1 MGITVNKPTKGVEI
15 VTDMEALQESI
26 NAANELNAARDT
38 GKVDKTIQPKK
49 TALKK
54 LVAKVD
60 ESTIRMRIHGLNAS
74 KWNMIVIANQSV
86 EGDRIVK
93 DWPKMVADA
102 IPQMLESAVW
112 KTSGDAIEFADGDLA
127 ELLDSLT
134 DVQTMDL
141 IVAVQELNT
150 PTASVPK
157 AVRDLI

>member
-1 MGITVNKPTKGVEI
+1 MGITVKKPTRTFDI
-15 VTDMEALQESI
+15 VTDMVALQSSVD
-26 NAANELNAARDT
+26 AANDLNQARADNKSATAIQAKKAALR
-38 GKVDKTIQPKK
+38 
-49 TALKK
+49 K

-74 KWNMIVIANQSV
+74 KWNMIVIQNSTV
-86 EGDRIVK
+86 KGDSMVK

-141 IVAVQELNT
+141 IVAVQDLNT
-150 PTASVPK
+150 PAATVPK

>member
-1 MGITVNKPTKGVEI
+1 MGITVNKPRNTVEI
-15 VTDMEALQESI
+15 VTDLLAMQASI
-26 NAANELNAARDT
+26 TAANELNTARDS
-38 GKVDKTIQPKK
+38 GKSETNIQAKK
-49 TALKK
+49 RALKK
-54 LVAKVD
+54 AVD
-60 ESTIRMRIHGLNAS
+60 NVDKSTIVLHLHGLNAS
-74 KWNMIVIANQSV
+74 QWNMIVIANQSV

-127 ELLDSLT
+127 RLLDSLT

-150 PTASVPK
+150 PTSTVPK
-157 AVRDLI
+157 VVRDLI

>member
-1 MGITVNKPTKGVEI
+1 MGITVNKPGKTVEI

-26 NAANELNAARDT
+26 NAANELNAARDA
-38 GKVDKTIQPKK
+38 GKVDKTIQTKK
-49 TALKK
+49 TTLKK

-74 KWNMIVIANQSV
+74 AWNMIVIANQSV
-86 EGDRIVK
+86 KGDRIVK

-112 KTSGDAIEFADGDLA
+112 KTSGDAIAFADGDLA

>member
-1 MGITVNKPTKGVEI
+1 MGITVKKPTRTFDI
-15 VTDMEALQESI
+15 VTDLQLLRESLEKTQQY
-26 NAANELNAARDT
+26 A
-38 GKVDKTIQPKK
+38 DKTKHTVTEK
-49 TALKK
+49 EDLKN
-54 LVAKVD
+54 LLHKVD
-60 ESTIRMRIHGLNAS
+60 ESTITLTLHGLNSS
-74 KWNMIVIANQSV
+74 KWNMIVIQNSTV
-86 EGDRIVK
+86 KGDSMVK

-150 PTASVPK
+150 PTATVPK

>member
-1 MGITVNKPTKGVEI
+1 MGITVKKPTRTFDI
-15 VTDMEALQESI
+15 VTDLQLLRESLEKTQKY
-26 NAANELNAARDT
+26 ADKKQH
-38 GKVDKTIQPKK
+38 KVTEKAD
-49 TALKK
+49 LKN
-54 LVAKVD
+54 LLHRVD
-60 ESTIRMRIHGLNAS
+60 ESTITLTLHGLNS
-74 KWNMIVIANQSV
+74 SRWNMIVIQNSTV
-86 EGDRIVK
+86 KGDSMVK

-141 IVAVQELNT
+141 IVEVQELNT
-150 PTASVPK
+150 PAATVPK

>member
-1 MGITVNKPTKGVEI
+1 MGITVKKPTRTFDI
-15 VTDMEALQESI
+15 VTDLQLLRESLEKTQKY
-26 NAANELNAARDT
+26 A
-38 GKVDKTIQPKK
+38 DKTKHTVTEK
-49 TALKK
+49 ADLKN
-54 LVAKVD
+54 LLHKVD
-60 ESTIRMRIHGLNAS
+60 ESTITLTLHGLNSS
-74 KWNMIVIANQSV
+74 KWNMIVIQNSTV
-86 EGDRIVK
+86 KGDSMVK

-141 IVAVQELNT
+141 IVAVQDLNT
-150 PTASVPK
+150 PTATVPK

>member
-1 MGITVNKPTKGVEI
+1 MGITVKKPTRTFDI
-15 VTDMEALQESI
+15 VTDMVALQSSVD
-26 NAANELNAARDT
+26 AANDLNQARADNKSATAIQAKKAALR
-38 GKVDKTIQPKK
+38 
-49 TALKK
+49 K

-86 EGDRIVK
+86 EGDSTVK

-112 KTSGDAIEFADGDLA
+112 KTSGDVIEFADGDLA

>member
-1 MGITVNKPTKGVEI
+1 MITVNKPVNTVEI
-15 VTDMEALQESI
+15 VTDMVALQSSVD
-26 NAANELNAARDT
+26 AANDLNAAREA
-38 GKVDKTIQPKK
+38 GKATTAIQAKK

-54 LVAKVD
+54 AIDNVDKSTLVL
-60 ESTIRMRIHGLNAS
+60 RLHGLNAS
-74 KWNMIVIANQSV
+74 QWNMIVIANQSV

-150 PTASVPK
+150 PTSTVPK

>member
-38 GKVDKTIQPKK
+38 GKVDKTIQTKK
-49 TALKK
+49 TTLKK

-60 ESTIRMRIHGLNAS
+60 ESTIVMRLHGLNAS
-74 KWNMIVIANQSV
+74 AWNMIVIAHQSV

-93 DWPKMVADA
+93 DWPRMVAEA

-150 PTASVPK
+150 PTATVPK

>member
-1 MGITVNKPTKGVEI
+1 MGITVKKPTRTFDI
-15 VTDMEALQESI
+15 VTDLQLLREALE
-26 NAANELNAARDT
+26 
-38 GKVDKTIQPKK
+38 KTQKYADREK
-49 TALKK
+49 HSVAEKADLKN
-54 LVAKVD
+54 LLHRVD
-60 ESTIRMRIHGLNAS
+60 ESTITLTLHGLNS
-74 KWNMIVIANQSV
+74 SRWNMIVIQNSSV
-86 EGDRIVK
+86 KGDAMVK

-141 IVAVQELNT
+141 VVAVQELNT
-150 PTASVPK
+150 PTVTVPK